1 MFLLLTDRMH
11 PYLNSVKAPTAN
23 EAREPS
29 NPLGPSENQRES
41 KGRPQ
46 ENGQNPVQIRTGTK
60 NPETAATP
68 RTSHSS
74 ENKEQNQQPKKEL
87 TEAQKEDIRKK
98 KKELD
103 ELMAKVDDTEKM
115 IMKAF
120 PFQEAIVVG
129 NFLATF
135 PNTTKIIRIFTSST
149 FTGGYKIFT
158 ECIFI
163 IWFISLLIYFS
174 LCLPLIH

>member
-1 MFLLLTDRMH
+1 MYCEQMFLLLTESIN
-11 PYLNSVKAPTAN
+11 PYMNSVNASTAN
-23 EAREPS
+23 AEREPS
-29 NPLGPSENQRES
+29 YPQGPTENQRES
-41 KGRPQ
+41 TARPQ
-46 ENGQNPVQIRTGTK
+46 ENGQDSAQIRTGAR

-98 KKELD
+98 TKELD

-115 IMKAF
+115 ILKAF

-158 ECIFI
+158 DFI
-163 IWFISLLIYFS
+163 Y
-174 LCLPLIH
+174 H

>member
-1 MFLLLTDRMH
+1 M
-11 PYLNSVKAPTAN
+11 NSVNASTAK

-29 NPLGPSENQRES
+29 HPQGPTENQRES
-41 KGRPQ
+41 TARPQ
-46 ENGQNPVQIRTGTK
+46 ENGQVPAQIRTGTK
-60 NPETAATP
+60 TPETAATP

-74 ENKEQNQQPKKEL
+74 GKTVQNQQPKKEL

-98 KKELD
+98 TKELD

-115 IMKAF
+115 ILRAF

-158 ECIFI
+158 DCI
-163 IWFISLLIYFS
+163 Y
-174 LCLPLIH
+174 H